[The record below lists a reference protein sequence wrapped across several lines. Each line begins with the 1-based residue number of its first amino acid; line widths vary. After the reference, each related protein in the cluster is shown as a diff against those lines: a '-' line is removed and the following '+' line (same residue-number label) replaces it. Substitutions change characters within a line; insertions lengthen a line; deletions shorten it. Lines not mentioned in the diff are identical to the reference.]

1 MVVET
6 GEKSMKTLMSLCLG
20 AILTASFASSVA
32 CASTITE
39 ENAEKVASVIEAAVL
54 AHGGSAG
61 LRNLK
66 TLVVQSERINH
77 AVDQSRGTEP
87 PWDKNEATDIS
98 AVDVENSVFFNH
110 NINNGF
116 GFQGDNVTLINADES
131 YQADFRAGTI
141 ARISEPD
148 FATTSGPF
156 VRVTPTLLVRA
167 LSERSGNA
175 HYLGETM
182 LEGRPHDVVAFSM
195 TVGPAISLYFDRET
209 GLLSRSER
217 ILPAF
222 GLVAYEFD
230 GYHKID
236 GVPVNRTFN
245 LYLNGELN
253 VEQANLR
260 TRINAPLDEML
271 DIKAG
276 LTPIPEVQPD
286 PVARQEIADGVW
298 LIGGNGTYAMFVD
311 MGDYLFAAGGAAGIP
326 ERIELLRE
334 VTGDK
339 PLRYGMLTHHH
350 FDHVLGV
357 TAYEAEGATVI
368 AAAAHEAK
376 AREAAENGDALKLQ
390 TVDDRMTL
398 ESDERTLHVI
408 DIGPTAHTEHLL
420 VAYLP
425 EEGILFEAD
434 HFTPPA
440 AGPVPPATRSTRS
453 FAEAIARN
461 ELAVTRIY
469 TAHSG
474 RAATLDD
481 VLAALDAEL
490 FQASRR

>member
-1 MVVET
+1 
-6 GEKSMKTLMSLCLG
+6 MKTLLSLCLG
-20 AILTASFASSVA
+20 AILTASLTNSVA

-39 ENAEKVASVIEAAVL
+39 KNAEKTASVIEAAVL
-54 AHGGSAG
+54 AHGGSVG
-61 LRNLK
+61 LDDL
-66 TLVVQSERINH
+66 TTMVVESEQVNH

-87 PWDKNEATDIS
+87 PWDRNEATDIS
-98 AVDVENSVFFNH
+98 AIDLGNSVFFNH

-116 GFQGDNVTLINADES
+116 GFQGDNVTLVNADES
-131 YQADFRAGTI
+131 YQVDYRAGTI

-175 HYLGETM
+175 HYLGEVM
-182 LEGRPHDVVAFSM
+182 LEDRPHDVVAFSM
-195 TVGPAISLYFDRET
+195 RVGPAISLYFDRQT

-222 GLVAYEFD
+222 GLVVYEFD
-230 GYHKID
+230 GYEKVD

-245 LYLNGELN
+245 FYLDGDLN
-253 VEQANLR
+253 VEQENVR
-260 TRINAPLDEML
+260 TRINAPLDELL

-276 LTPIPEVQPD
+276 LTPIPEIQPD

-298 LIGGNGTYAMFVD
+298 LVGGNGTYAMFVD
-311 MGDYLFAAGGAAGIP
+311 MGEYVFAAGGAAGIP

-357 TAYEAEGATVI
+357 AAYEAEGATVI

-398 ESDERTLHVI
+398 ESGGRTLHII

-434 HFTPPA
+434 HFTLPA

-461 ELAVTRIY
+461 ELAVSRIY
-469 TAHSG
+469 TAHSARG
-474 RAATLDD
+474 ATMDD
-481 VLAALDAEL
+481 LQSALDAEV
-490 FQASRR
+490 FQARRQ

>member
-1 MVVET
+1 
-6 GEKSMKTLMSLCLG
+6 MKTLLSLCLS
-20 AILTASFASSVA
+20 AVLTASLASSVV
-32 CASTITE
+32 CAETITE
-39 ENAEKVASVIEAAVL
+39 KNAGKVAGIVDAAVR
-54 AHGGSAG
+54 AHGGSVG
-61 LRNLK
+61 LDKLT
-66 TLVVQSERINH
+66 TLVVESERVNH
-77 AVDQSRGTEP
+77 AVGQSRSAEP
-87 PWDKNEATDIS
+87 PWDRNEAKDIS
-98 AVDVENSVFFNH
+98 AVDLENSVFFNH

-116 GFQGDNVTLINADES
+116 GFQGDNVTLISADES
-131 YQADFRAGTI
+131 YQVDYRAGTI
-141 ARISEPD
+141 AQISEPD

-156 VRVTPTLLVRA
+156 VRVTPTLLVRE
-167 LSERSGNA
+167 LSERTGNA
-175 HYLGETM
+175 HYLGDVT
-182 LEGRPHDVVAFSM
+182 LDNRPHDVVAFSM

-230 GYHKID
+230 DYEKID
-236 GVPVNRTFN
+236 GVPVNRSFTF
-245 LYLNGELN
+245 YLDGDLN
-253 VEQANLR
+253 VEQTNVR
-260 TRINAPLDEML
+260 TRINAPLGELL
-271 DIKAG
+271 DIRAG
-276 LTPIPEVQPD
+276 LTPIPEIQPD

-311 MGDYLFAAGGAAGIP
+311 MGTYVFAAGGAAGIP

-334 VTGDK
+334 VVGDK

-357 TAYEAEGATVI
+357 AAYEAEGATVI

-376 AREAAENGDALKLQ
+376 VREAAENGDSLKLQ
-390 TVDDRMTL
+390 AVDEQMTL
-398 ESDERTLHVI
+398 ESDGRTLHII

-425 EEGILFEAD
+425 VEGILFEAD
-434 HFTPPA
+434 HFTLPA

-469 TAHSG
+469 TAHSARG
-474 RAATLDD
+474 ATMDD
-481 VLAALDAEL
+481 LQTALDAEV
-490 FQASRR
+490 FQAKRR